1 MIKEPL
7 PQYAMTSIVIPNLVP
22 GPIALYWPD
31 AWGLFQLTGA
41 DRARF
46 LHNQTTQQIQGLK
59 PGQWTETIFVNSTGR
74 TLDLATVLVQEDYI
88 WVRVSPQRR
97 QFLAQWMER
106 YLFPLD
112 KVEVEDISLG
122 QGFLTVLGPQAA
134 DFFRPWDFS
143 LPQDGEFSQFTWSG
157 GELLVTPETGLD
169 LPGFTLWFPH
179 SVLLSLQNFCL
190 EQNYPLV
197 TPEQWHYFRLQQG
210 RPAADCELTEDYN
223 PLEAGLWRAIAFDK
237 GCYIGQETIARLNTY
252 QGVKQRLWGL
262 DLEAAVAPFTPLTV
276 AGEKVGLVTSVAQRG
291 SKAIGLGYVKTKAG
305 GAGLCLQAGTVNVSL
320 LAVPYLRHEYFQP
333 PGGRKS

>member
-1 MIKEPL
+1 MIKKPL
-7 PQYAMTSIVIPNLVP
+7 PQYAMTSIAISKE
-22 GPIALYWPD
+22 PIALYWPD

-74 TLDLATVLVQEDYI
+74 TLDLATVLVQEDYL

-97 QFLAQWMER
+97 QFLAQWLER

-112 KVEVEDISLG
+112 KVEVQDISLE

-157 GELLVTPETGLD
+157 VDLLVTPETGLD

-179 SVLLSLQNFCL
+179 SVLSPLQNFCL

-197 TPEQWHYFRLQQG
+197 TPEQWHYLRLQQG
-210 RPAADCELTEDYN
+210 RPEADCELTEDYN

-262 DLEAAVAPFTPLTV
+262 DLEAAVAPLTPLTL
-276 AGEKVGLVTSVAQRG
+276 AGEKVGVVTSVAPSG
-291 SKAIGLGYVKTKAG
+291 SQAIGLGYVKTKAG
-305 GAGLCLQAGTVNVSL
+305 GAGLCLQAGTVNAHL

-333 PGGRKS
+333 AAGRKS